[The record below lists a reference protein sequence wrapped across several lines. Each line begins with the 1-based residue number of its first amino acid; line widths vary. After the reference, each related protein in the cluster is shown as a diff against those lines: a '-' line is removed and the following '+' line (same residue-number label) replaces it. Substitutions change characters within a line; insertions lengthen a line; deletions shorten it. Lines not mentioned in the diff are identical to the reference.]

1 MSRVLTSFLVG
12 LGMDLTEFKKG
23 RRELDT
29 SLGGIKSTILQTG
42 AAMAGVFGAKA
53 LTVDFSRQTD
63 QLFQFSNMIGVTADN
78 VRGLGNAFRVAGGDE
93 ATALAVMQKLT
104 EAKDVLTVKGEA
116 GFLTD
121 VAFAGIDPTIISQS
135 ANAYEALLGII
146 GQFDKLSPDRQ
157 RVLANTLGLSPAEV
171 ALFKTG
177 RDSVQASIDLMKQ
190 LRPATEANQE
200 AARQLRG
207 EWALFGVQAQG
218 IADQISTPLV
228 SGLADMTKA
237 VNDFLAANRPLIGSG
252 IDRFVK
258 FTSDNFTELAGAAA
272 LIGAGTTLSTISK
285 LAKFIPAIGTG
296 IGTLAAGAARLSFI
310 GGAVTTGAMLWD
322 WKPEDVENVTGWK
335 PPEWLFKPIGE
346 LWDGINWGGNVG
358 EKDNPYMRASREAS
372 QQRSEWSDKPETI
385 SDPLGYGKMLGDME
399 RPDPLNYKQQF
410 DPVAVQHN
418 IVTQPQ
424 RVQLEAK
431 HLPPIQ
437 VQSTLNLNGQVLE
450 QTITEVNARHAQSAM
465 EDLTSTTDR

>member
-1 MSRVLTSFLVG
+1 PWVNQMSRVLTSFLVG

-29 SLGGIKSTILQTG
+29 GLGGIKSTILQTG

-146 GQFDKLSPDRQ
+146 GQFDKLSPDKQ

-346 LWDGINWGGNVG
+346 LWDGVNWGGNIG

-372 QQRSEWSDKPETI
+372 QQRADWYSDTTLTPSPTMH
-385 SDPLGYGKMLGDME
+385 SQ
-399 RPDPLNYKQQF
+399 RA
-410 DPVAVQHN
+410 VA
-418 IVTQPQ
+418 
-424 RVQLEAK
+424 VQLEAK

>member
-29 SLGGIKSTILQTG
+29 GLGGIKSTILQTG

-93 ATALAVMQKLT
+93 ATALSVLQTLT
-104 EAKDVLTVKGEA
+104 KAKDVLSVKGEA

-135 ANAYEALLGII
+135 ANAYEALLRIV
-146 GQFDKLSPDRQ
+146 GQFDSLSPDRQ
-157 RVLANTLGLSPAEV
+157 RVLADTLGLSPAEV

-177 RDSVQASIDLMKQ
+177 QDSVQASIDLMKK
-190 LRPATEANQE
+190 LRPATEANEE
-200 AARQLRG
+200 AARRMRG
-207 EWALFGVQAQG
+207 EWSLFGVQAQG

-228 SGLADMTKA
+228 NGLADMTEA
-237 VNDFLAANRPLIGSG
+237 VNDFMSANRPLIDSG

-285 LAKFIPAIGTG
+285 LAQFIPAIGTG
-296 IGTLAAGAARLSFI
+296 LGTLAAGAARLSYI
-310 GGAVTTGAMLWD
+310 GAAVTTGAMMWD
-322 WKPEDVENVTGWK
+322 WKADDVGNITGWK
-335 PPEWLFKPIGE
+335 PPEWLFKPIGD
-346 LWDGINWGGNVG
+346 LWDEADFGGNIND
-358 EKDNPYMRASREAS
+358 KDNPYSRATREAS
-372 QQRSEWSDKPETI
+372 QQRADWYSDTTLTPSSTMY
-385 SDPLGYGKMLGDME
+385 SQ
-399 RPDPLNYKQQF
+399 RA
-410 DPVAVQHN
+410 VA
-418 IVTQPQ
+418 
-424 RVQLEAK
+424 VQLEAK